1 MPTQT
6 DASARLVLLSKT
18 RGGIGFDEISLFPK
32 NTFRNRTNGLRAD
45 LAQVVADLHPK
56 FVRFPG
62 GCLAHGHGL
71 NNMYRWKDTIG
82 PVEQRRQQANLWG
95 YHQTVGLGYFEY
107 FQYCEDI
114 GAAPLPVVPA
124 GVCCQ
129 NAGNGLGQAGLPMD
143 QMPAF
148 IQDLFDLVEW
158 ANGPVTSTWG
168 AKRAAAGHPEPFGL
182 KFIGVGN
189 EDEISPVF
197 KERFKMIYDALR
209 AKHPEITVVGTA
221 GPFPKGD
228 DFEKGWKIANELN
241 VPIVDEHYYMAPD
254 WFWENLQRYDS
265 YDRAKSKVY
274 AGEYAAHDERRR
286 NTLRSALAEAAH
298 LTALERN
305 GDVVALSSYAPLLS
319 RRGHTQ
325 WTPDMIYF
333 TGTEVYPSINYQV
346 QKLFGASSG
355 DTYLATT
362 VGEAKDLAASTV
374 RDSKTGDVIVK
385 IVSRSATPKP
395 LHIELAGAKALPATA
410 TVTVLAGADAN
421 VANEDGKPAAVLPQT
436 SSLNLAPA
444 FDYDA
449 PANSLTIIRIGKK

>member
-1 MPTQT
+1 VPTQT
-6 DASARLVLLSKT
+6 DATARLVLLSKT

-32 NTFRNRTNGLRAD
+32 KTFRNRPNGLRPD
-45 LAQVVADLHPK
+45 LAQVVADLQPK

-107 FQYCEDI
+107 FQFCEDI
-114 GAAPLPVVPA
+114 GAVPLPVVPA

-129 NAGNGLGQAGLPMD
+129 NAGNGLGQAGLPLD

-148 IQDLFDLVEW
+148 IQDLFDLIEW
-158 ANGPVTSTWG
+158 ANGPVTSPWG

-197 KERFKMIYDALR
+197 KERFQMIFDALK
-209 AKHPEITVVGTA
+209 AKHPEITVVGTV

-228 DFEKGWKIANELN
+228 DYEKGWKIANELN

-254 WFWENLQRYDS
+254 WFWDNLQRYDS

-305 GDVVALSSYAPLLS
+305 GDVVAMSSYAPLLS

-333 TGTEVYPSINYQV
+333 TGTDVYPSINYQV
-346 QKLFGASSG
+346 QKLFGSNSG

-385 IVSRSATPKP
+385 IVSRAAAPKP

-421 VANEDGKPAAVLPQT
+421 VANEDGKPAAVQPQT
-436 SSLNLAPA
+436 SSLNLSAA

-449 PANSLTIIRIGKK
+449 PANSLTIIRIAKK